1 MENIAWYIYILIS
14 LAGVLAGFINAIAG
28 SGSLITLPLL
38 MFAGLPANVAN
49 GTNRIAILL
58 QNIIGVSQFKK
69 QKILDTKAGLYLT
82 IPTTIGALVGAFI
95 AIDIDERIMKLS
107 IGGLLI
113 IMFFLIL
120 FQPDKWVKGKAGS
133 IKAKPNIIQIIIF
146 FFIGLYGGFIQAGV
160 GFFLLSGLVLGVGY
174 DLLKANA
181 LKLLIILAYTP
192 LALVVFIYHQQVN
205 YELGF
210 TLAIGNML
218 GAYIASKTANR
229 LGNNFI
235 RYILLGILLIS
246 ATKLLGLF

>member
-14 LAGVLAGFINAIAG
+14 LAGVLAGFINTIAG